1 MKERTELQTEL
12 ETLLG
17 SRNVYFQ
24 PPENIRINYPCFVY
38 ERSSL
43 SAKFADENERYQKYF
58 RYQITYITKDPDT
71 NDLID
76 NILSHFK
83 YCTYERHFVM
93 DGLNHEVFNL
103 YY

>member
-1 MKERTELQTEL
+1 MRDRTELQAEL
-12 ETLLG
+12 EDLLG

-24 PPENIRINYPCFVY
+24 PPEDIRMKYPCFVY

-43 SAKFADENERYQKYF
+43 RAKFADDNQRYQMYF
-58 RYQITYITKDPDT
+58 RYQITYITKNPDT
-71 NDLID
+71 NDLITRMLD
-76 NILSHFK
+76 RFE
-83 YCTYERHFVM
+83 YCTYERHFVV